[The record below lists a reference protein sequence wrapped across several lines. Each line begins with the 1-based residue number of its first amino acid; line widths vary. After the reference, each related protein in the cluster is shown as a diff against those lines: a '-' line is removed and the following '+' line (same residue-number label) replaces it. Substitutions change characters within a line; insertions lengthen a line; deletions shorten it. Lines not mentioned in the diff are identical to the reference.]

1 MGVQGS
7 EQLFIPTGPRS
18 GQVYI
23 KSGRASQRSSLATLQ
38 SQDGHMKL
46 GIDASSLSLNGNAGL
61 PISDCQSVVKA
72 GRSGEQPRCFGA
84 LRARGPACPTQ
95 QEQEIA
101 ANGLGAVLSVE

>member
-7 EQLFIPTGPRS
+7 EQLFIRTGPRS

-23 KSGRASQRSSLATLQ
+23 KSGGASPLSGTATLQ
-38 SQDGHMKL
+38 WQDGHMKL
-46 GIDASSLSLNGNAGL
+46 GIDASSLSLNGKAGL
-61 PISDCQSVVKA
+61 PIIDCQSVVKA

-84 LRARGPACPTQ
+84 LRARGPACLTQ

-101 ANGLGAVLSVE
+101 GNGLGAALSVE